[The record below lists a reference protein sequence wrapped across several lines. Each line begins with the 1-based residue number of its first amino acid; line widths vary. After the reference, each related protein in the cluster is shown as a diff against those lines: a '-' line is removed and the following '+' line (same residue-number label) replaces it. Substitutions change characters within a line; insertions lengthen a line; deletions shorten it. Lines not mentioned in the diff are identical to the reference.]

1 MSRKYKFLMTLLAA
15 LIGLAIVKQSGL
27 TQEPTFELPW
37 FTTDGGGGRSSG
49 NGLEVMGTAGQPD
62 AGLMSGGNLSVSG
75 GYWYRSAV
83 TEQAADLSL
92 TQVVS
97 PGIAQPGE
105 TVTYTLTFRNEG
117 TAVATG
123 VTITNQK
130 PTAVVDTTFESSGP
144 NVSLSSSVEDCVW
157 QVDDLAPGEEGT
169 IVITGIVD
177 PNMKDGGELVSTA
190 VISADVDSFNGNN
203 IAVAALIVQNTG
215 YTTYLPIII
224 K

>member
-1 MSRKYKFLMTLLAA
+1 MSRKYKFLTTLLAA
-15 LIGLAIVKQSGL
+15 LIGLAAVKQSGL

-49 NGLEVMGTAGQPD
+49 GGLEVTGTAGQPD

-75 GYWYRSAV
+75 GYWYRSAA
-83 TEQAADLSL
+83 TEAAADLSL

-97 PGIAQPGE
+97 PGIAKPGE

-130 PTAVVDTTFESSGP
+130 PTAVIDASFDSSGP
-144 NVSLSSSVEDCVW
+144 DVFHTADADECAW
-157 QVDDLAPGEEGT
+157 QVADLAPGEEGT

-177 PNMKDGGELVSTA
+177 PSWTGGGVLVSTA
-190 VISADVDSFNGNN
+190 VIAADADSFNGNN
-203 IAVAALIVQNTG
+203 SAEAALTVENTAF
-215 YTTYLPIII
+215 TIFLPIII

>member
-1 MSRKYKFLMTLLAA
+1 MNRKSKIMASLLALIVA
-15 LIGLAIVKQSGL
+15 LGLMNRQGL
-27 TQEPTFELPW
+27 TQEPTFSLPW

-49 NGLEVMGTAGQPD
+49 NGLEVTGTAGQPD

-97 PGIAQPGE
+97 PGIAKPGE

-130 PTAVVDTTFESSGP
+130 PSAVINASFDSSGP
-144 NVSLSSSVEDCVW
+144 TVSYTENVDNYTW
-157 QVDDLAPGEEGT
+157 QVADLAPGEEGT

-177 PNMKDGGELVSTA
+177 PNWKDSGVLVSTA
-190 VISADVDSFNGNN
+190 VITADADSFNGNN
-203 IAVAALIVQNTG
+203 SAEAALTIENTG
-215 YTTYLPIII
+215 YIVYLPIII